1 MKKVS
6 FPKYWKKMQKRW
18 ITPLECS
25 SYLSLHI
32 KTIYT
37 KITKGEIPAAHVG
50 GSIRID
56 KKKLN
61 EQLEK
66 QILDME
72 SKVKD
77 WIWASKE

>member
-1 MKKVS
+1 
-6 FPKYWKKMQKRW
+6 MQKRW

-32 KTIYT
+32 KTVYA
-37 KITKGEIPAAHVG
+37 KIARGEILAARVG
-50 GSIRID
+50 GSRGSIRID
-56 KKKLN
+56 RKKLD

-66 QILDME
+66 QILDLE

-77 WIWASKE
+77 WI

>member
-1 MKKVS
+1 
-6 FPKYWKKMQKRW
+6 MQKRW

-32 KTIYT
+32 KTVYA
-37 KITKGEIPAAHVG
+37 KIARGEIPAAHVG

-56 KKKLN
+56 RKKLD
-61 EQLEK
+61 EQLEN
-66 QILDME
+66 QILDVE

-77 WIWASKE
+77 W

>member
-1 MKKVS
+1 
-6 FPKYWKKMQKRW
+6 MQKRW

-32 KTIYT
+32 KTVYA
-37 KITKGEIPAAHVG
+37 KIAKGEIPAACIG

-56 KKKLN
+56 RKKLD
-61 EQLEK
+61 EQLEN
-66 QILDME
+66 QILDMQ

-77 WIWASKE
+77 W